1 MKFALLLIPFALYGQ
16 QKMNLRKRFTT
27 FWLMLWHLIAASCR
41 DREPHVEV
49 CETRGPIIAGF
60 HIGVIFVKRYCWK
73 CGYMPL
79 LFLIF
84 LPLYGQQTV
93 SLRVSG
99 QIQSKKTS
107 SRNFGRLPKN
117 YRAADWTV
125 TSNAAAPLKIP
136 IARLLQEIHTAAG
149 ISILS
154 RVSST
159 SVVEDAQGSS
169 PINMGVRIFGGLAT
183 ALVACEGLKACGTG
197 GSWPKVILGTEIG
210 AVIVQSVIPTL
221 PSHALQ
227 SITAMLP
234 DPVALD
240 PYGTVS
246 GMIIVE
252 LGKHVAEPGPLDETI
267 QVVVPK

>member
-1 MKFALLLIPFALYGQ
+1 MKLSALLLLDLAMRVL
-16 QKMNLRKRFTT
+16 
-27 FWLMLWHLIAASCR
+27 
-41 DREPHVEV
+41 
-49 CETRGPIIAGF
+49 
-60 HIGVIFVKRYCWK
+60 FVV
-73 CGYMPL
+73 G
-79 LFLIF
+79 I
-84 LPLYGQQTV
+84 PLYGQQIV
-93 SLRVSG
+93 SLRVTG
-99 QIQSKKTS
+99 QLQSTVTTK
-107 SRNFGRLPKN
+107 RNFGRLPKQ

-136 IARLLQEIHTAAG
+136 IARLLQEIHTTAG
-149 ISILS
+149 ILILS
-154 RVSST
+154 RVSSA

-210 AVIVQSVIPTL
+210 AVIVQSVIPAL

-267 QVVVPK
+267 QVTVPK